1 MKEKLSI
8 LFLIKRNKQN
18 KKDLC
23 PIFTRLTY
31 QKKRKEFATGLF
43 VKPEDWDAGN
53 HLVLGKGVDNHFLI
67 SELMLIK
74 QKINKSFLALQLKDI
89 EFDVNDIYN
98 YSYGKTTKEEVEVIS
113 YFHSYLDN
121 LKKLIGKDI
130 KESTWKKF
138 NYVCNDLEAFIQH
151 KYHKMD
157 IPFSFL
163 RVSFLVDF
171 EYYLKTTKN
180 QKQITINKAI
190 QRFRKPIKTAV
201 SEGYLDKD
209 PFMLHKSKTVKKDV
223 IFLTNEELKKLENY
237 EFTQT
242 RLQQVKDMFIF
253 CCYTGLAYTEMAN
266 LEPKHIQKGFDENL
280 WIKMS
285 RLKTEKLISIPLL
298 QPAINILDKYRNDEQ
313 LLPVISNQRFNSYL
327 KEIAEVVGVE
337 KRLTHHTARKTF
349 ASTVLL
355 YNDVPMEIVSELLG
369 HSSITITEQSYA
381 KVVQKKVSEEM
392 QKLMDK
398 WKDN

>member
-18 KKDLC
+18 NKGLC
-23 PIFTRLTY
+23 PISARLTY
-31 QKKRKEFATGLF
+31 QKKRKQFATGLF
-43 VKPEDWDAGN
+43 IKPKDWDAKN
-53 HLVLGKGVDNHFLI
+53 QLILAKGVNSHFLI

-98 YSYGKTTKEEVEVIS
+98 YSYGKTTKEEVQVIS
-113 YFHSYLDN
+113 YFRSYLDN

-138 NYVCNDLEAFIQH
+138 DYVCNHLEAFIQY
-151 KYHKMD
+151 KYRKMD
-157 IPFSFL
+157 VPFNFL
-163 RVSFLVDF
+163 KASFLVDF
-171 EYYLKTTKN
+171 EYYLKTEKN
-180 QKQITINKAI
+180 QKQITINKII
-190 QRFRKPIKTAV
+190 QRFRKPIKIAMH
-201 SEGYLDKD
+201 EGHLDKD
-209 PFMLHKSKTVKKDV
+209 PFMLHKSKTVKKEV
-223 IFLTNEELKKLENY
+223 IFLTNEELKTLENY

-242 RLQQVKDMFIF
+242 RLQQVKDMFVF
-253 CCYTGLAYTEMAN
+253 CCYTGLAYKEMAT
-266 LEPKHIQKGFDENL
+266 LKPQHIQKGFDENL

-285 RLKTEKLISIPLL
+285 RQKTERLISIPLL
-298 QPAINILDKYRNDEQ
+298 QPAINILDEYRNDDQ

-327 KEIAEVVGVE
+327 KEITEVIGIE

-369 HSSITITEQSYA
+369 HSSIIITEQSYG
-381 KVVQKKVSEEM
+381 KVVQKKVSEQM
-392 QKLMDK
+392 QRLMNK
-398 WKDN
+398 WKNN